1 MERRSFLKSA
11 CALCGLALVPTA
23 LIESCT
29 KQTYGGPSNVNF
41 TLDLTNAAN
50 AAITKTGGSM
60 ISNGVLIIRET
71 GSNFSALSAT
81 CTHQGCQV
89 GYYAA
94 SNQIVCPCHGGIY
107 DMSGNVVS
115 GPPPSAL
122 TAYTATLSGNILT
135 VKSK

>member
-1 MERRSFLKSA
+1 MRSA

-29 KQTYGGPSNVNF
+29 KQTYAGPSNVNF
-41 TLDLTNAAN
+41 TLDLTSAAN

-60 ISNGVLIIRET
+60 ISNGVLVIRESAT
-71 GSNFSALSAT
+71 VFTALSAT

-89 GYYAA
+89 GYYAS
-94 SNQIVCPCHGGIY
+94 SNQIICPCHGGTY
-107 DMSGNVVS
+107 DTSGNVVS
-115 GPPPSAL
+115 GPPPAAL
-122 TAYTATLSGNILT
+122 TAYSATLSGNILT